1 MRGDEGFIRAGL
13 EDVVEVEKLL
23 TKIDNYSI
31 VDYYRILKN
40 GESPQFLPPLLDDL
54 DELELETIE
63 CLEVIIN
70 SVLTQIV
77 KLNRPFTE
85 FKDSPGRLKALH
97 FLAQD
102 PVLKQAVGKVTQRIF
117 MRKRSNTSEIALN
130 KTKKVL
136 GKVREAFLEFLLEL
150 IVDILPQINQIM
162 KAHRIDEEELLRM
175 GGPMIESITASKI
188 SSDLF
193 RSIEVEERY
202 IIQLGFD
209 GYDSELKNP
218 RDKMFE

>member
-1 MRGDEGFIRAGL
+1 
-13 EDVVEVEKLL
+13 
-23 TKIDNYSI
+23 
-31 VDYYRILKN
+31 
-40 GESPQFLPPLLDDL
+40 
-54 DELELETIE
+54 
-63 CLEVIIN
+63 
-70 SVLTQIV
+70 
-77 KLNRPFTE
+77 
-85 FKDSPGRLKALH
+85 
-97 FLAQD
+97 
-102 PVLKQAVGKVTQRIF
+102 